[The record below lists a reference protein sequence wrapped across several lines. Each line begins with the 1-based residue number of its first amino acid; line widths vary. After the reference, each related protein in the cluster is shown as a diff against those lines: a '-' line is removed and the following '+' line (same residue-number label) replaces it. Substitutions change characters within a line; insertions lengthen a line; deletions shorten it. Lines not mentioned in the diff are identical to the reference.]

1 MKTTIYSLM
10 MVFFTIIANYAYANS
25 CLPSNV
31 KVLDDNGNEVYVNPA
46 LLAQY
51 SPYKGHIT
59 YNQST
64 GFANFVPDELQT
76 QPPCYDFPIVTAV
89 TPADKT
95 YTIAPNQNLKI
106 KALLDNNFKPRDQF
120 TIANIS
126 AEPTYGRARIKPNRG
141 IIKYTPHKDWC
152 GVDNLS
158 YELQSEK
165 ESIIENVKINVSCTL
180 DEATLPPS
188 MLAND
193 EGYTAKVFDA
203 NGDGL
208 QDVYIERKLN
218 GRHQDFYLKQKAGAK
233 FDLVTSTNSQLAM
246 MAAYA
251 PETDIIV
258 IRADFNADGMLDFLI
273 SNIDA
278 YIWNADEQIIL
289 SKKKDS
295 SKLDKIIAIDAKFRA
310 IRDFMEN
317 VLSQQKATP
326 VYVGLYDNTYSA
338 CRIVYLPITVY
349 SSYYESW
356 ITYYVPYYMCM
367 SGRNFLQRYLEYE
380 ESFNFIKSLSTINQN
395 YGLNGFNSLTGVWYP
410 GVLGTI
416 MPHINNDQLIRT
428 AKTAKNG
435 ARIWR
440 AGSVTA
446 TVILLADD
454 ITIVGIANDVGL
466 IATVGSIAVAY
477 ITESA
482 LDYYIQ
488 TMGSNANN
496 SDIGVKPGD
505 ASLGAGPFAIPDNC
519 DPKTPGQ
526 KPASGKG
533 SSGNLK
539 KNLIK
544 SNCGC
549 LVKNIISAAHH
560 IVPRTAGGPVGD
572 QLRACLKNRK
582 IDMDSAINGV
592 CLPKEHTDESNAFPH
607 RGNEGN
613 IHGEKRLKELL
624 ALCKS
629 NNYSNT
635 QFENLLRDIAKGYTK
650 GIMLP

>member
-10 MVFFTIIANYAYANS
+10 MVFFTIISNYAYANT
-25 CLPSNV
+25 CLPSSV

-64 GFANFVPDELQT
+64 GYASFIPDELQP

-89 TPADKT
+89 TSVDKT
-95 YTIAPNQNLKI
+95 YTIAPNEKLNI
-106 KALLDNNFKPRDQF
+106 EALLDKDFKPRAKF
-120 TIANIS
+120 TISSIS
-126 AEPTYGRARIKPNRG
+126 AEPAHGRARIKPNRG
-141 IIKYTPHKDWC
+141 MIKYTPHKDWC

-158 YELQSEK
+158 YELQSEN
-165 ESIIENVKINVSCTL
+165 ESIVENVKINVSCTL
-180 DEATLPPS
+180 DEAISPQSVPVNTV
-188 MLAND
+188 
-193 EGYTAKVFDA
+193 GYTAKLFDA

-208 QDVYIERKLN
+208 QDIYIQKKVN

-233 FDLVTSTNSQLAM
+233 FDLVTNPTATQ
-246 MAAYA
+246 AAQATYA

-367 SGRNFLQRYLEYE
+367 SGRNFLQRYLEYD
-380 ESFNFIKSLSTINQN
+380 ESFNFIKSLSTINKN

-440 AGSVTA
+440 AGSVAA
-446 TVILLADD
+446 TVVLIADD
-454 ITIVGIANDVGL
+454 ITVVGIANDVGL
-466 IATVGSIAVAY
+466 IATVGSIAIAY
-477 ITESA
+477 ITENA

-496 SDIGVKPGD
+496 SDIGIKPGD
-505 ASLGAGPFAIPDNC
+505 ASLGAASFAIPDNC
-519 DPKTPGQ
+519 DPRTPGQ
-526 KPASGKG
+526 TPSSGEG
-533 SSGNLK
+533 SSGRLK
-539 KNLIK
+539 RNIIK
-544 SNCGC
+544 ANCGC
-549 LVKNIISAAHH
+549 VDTDGIAAAHH
-560 IVPRTAGGPVGD
+560 IVPRKSGD
-572 QLRACLKNRK
+572 KIGDKLRQCLKKQKYRYRF
-582 IDMDSAINGV
+582 S
-592 CLPKEHTDESNAFPH
+592 H
-607 RGNEGN
+607 
-613 IHGEKRLKELL
+613 
-624 ALCKS
+624 
-629 NNYSNT
+629 
-635 QFENLLRDIAKGYTK
+635 
-650 GIMLP
+650 